1 MAGRATEEWR
11 GSTPDSTIPP
21 RVRLRVWERAGGCC
35 QICERKLMPGDR
47 WDADHVVALVNGGEH
62 AEGNLQVACVACH
75 RGKTAADVAE
85 KSRARRIQAKH
96 AGIRKPSTFAC
107 ARTSRFKKR
116 MDGTVVD
123 RETGE
128 PVRR

>member
-1 MAGRATEEWR
+1 MTGRSVPDWQGA
-11 GSTPDSTIPP
+11 TPDSAIPT

-35 QICERKLMPGDR
+35 QVCTRKLRPGDR
-47 WDADHVVALVNGGEH
+47 WDCDHVVALANGGLN
-62 AEGNLQVACVACH
+62 AEGNLQVVCGNCH
-75 RGKTAADVAE
+75 KTKTACDVAE
-85 KSRARRIQAKH
+85 KARAHRIQAKH
-96 AGIRKPSTFAC
+96 AGIRRTSSFAC

-116 MDGTVVD
+116 IDGTVVD

>member
-1 MAGRATEEWR
+1 MARTVEEWV
-11 GSTPDSTIPP
+11 GASNDSAIPT
-21 RVRLRVWERAGGCC
+21 RVRLRVLVRANGCC
-35 QICERKLMPGDR
+35 QSCERRIMTGDA
-47 WDADHVVALVNGGEH
+47 WQADHVIAIVNGGENR
-62 AEGNLQVACVACH
+62 ESNLQCLCGWCH
-75 RGKTAADVAE
+75 KAKTKQDVAE

-96 AGIRKPSTFAC
+96 AGIRKPSSFAC

-123 RETGE
+123 RESGE